1 MIAVNLRKSYR
12 EVVAEQKDMED
23 ATLGW
28 WAGVTDEAI
37 ERYGDVVI
45 GVYNEQVVSA
55 YDVTAHERDGDG
67 RVRFDGDDSKEFAA
81 LIGKKSPVKAW
92 VRGQARPIQYIDTN
106 VVRHGEAPVEEG
118 VDYQRAVVGGYVLS
132 IDSDGI
138 ATVEP
143 PEGGVVVV
151 TSAGASALRF
161 EPRKLKAKS
170 E

>member
-1 MIAVNLRKSYR
+1 MIVVNLRKSYR
-12 EVVAEQKDMED
+12 EVVAGQKDMED

-45 GVYNEQVVSA
+45 GLYNEQVVSA
-55 YDVTAHERDGDG
+55 YDVTAHERDGAG
-67 RVRFDGDDSKEFAA
+67 RVWFDGDDSDEFAA
-81 LIGKKSPVKAW
+81 LIGKKSPVKPW
-92 VRGQARPIQYIDTN
+92 VRGQARPIQYIDTD

-151 TSAGASALRF
+151 TAAGASGLRF
-161 EPRKLKAKS
+161 DPRKLKAKS